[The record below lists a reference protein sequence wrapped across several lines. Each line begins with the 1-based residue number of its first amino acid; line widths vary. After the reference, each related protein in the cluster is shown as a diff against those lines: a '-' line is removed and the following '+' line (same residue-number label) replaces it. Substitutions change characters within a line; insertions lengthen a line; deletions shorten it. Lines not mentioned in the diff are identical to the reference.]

1 MPGIP
6 GVASPEGE
14 LSSSSSSRWHSY
26 ILIAV
31 LKHPEFLNTLK
42 SSSWNILKHS
52 EIIILKHPEILKHS
66 EMIWEISWAM
76 GNIWHLRT
84 TQNIPRLGKCKYSD
98 YVIQH
103 LNCWKEWWNFFF
115 GSCST
120 LMGHLMELS
129 PVWLRARLKCIAPH
143 SKHFSK

>member
-1 MPGIP
+1 MLGIP

-66 EMIWEISWAM
+66 EIIWEIFCPL
-76 GNIWHLRT
+76 GDLLGHGKHLT
-84 TQNIPRLGKCKYSD
+84 SPYKPKTSLLLAN
-98 YVIQH
+98 VHIQI
-103 LNCWKEWWNFFF
+103 
-115 GSCST
+115 
-120 LMGHLMELS
+120 M
-129 PVWLRARLKCIAPH
+129 
-143 SKHFSK
+143 SKSL